1 MLDILAARSCGFSTL
16 GPIQPAIPHII
27 SSLGAR
33 IRDAVYDECIKHL
46 VADEPDR
53 ERKPPRWFKA
63 GLDRFDQA
71 LPVLSEVPPTVAAGD
86 GSSCRCVMDRQ
97 QECRPD
103 AI

>member
-53 ERKPPRWFKA
+53 AEKA
-63 GLDRFDQA
+63 ANVVQ
-71 LPVLSEVPPTVAAGD
+71 S
-86 GSSCRCVMDRQ
+86 
-97 QECRPD
+97 
-103 AI
+103 